1 MIIVLSPAKT
11 LDFTSPLPEVPA
23 SRPAMLDRSAQLV
36 AVLRDFSAPDIAGL
50 MQVSDAIAALNVARF
65 NAWQL
70 DYAPP
75 AARQAI
81 FAFKGDVYTG
91 LSVENWSPQ
100 DLQYAQHH
108 LRILS
113 GLYGVLRP
121 LDLILPYR
129 LEMGTKLVNPEG
141 KDLYAFWGDRLT
153 EYLNG
158 TLQEASEPVLV
169 NLASN
174 EYFKAVRPRL
184 LAAPVITPVF
194 KDRKGDRYKIISFF
208 AKKARGMMA
217 AFAVRERIA
226 HPEQLKGFTGG
237 GYRFDAGSSTATEWV
252 FLRDEPQ

>member
-1 MIIVLSPAKT
+1 MMIVLSPAKT
-11 LDFTSPLPEVPA
+11 LDFTSPLPDATAGKPDLLA
-23 SRPAMLDRSAQLV
+23 QSAQLIS
-36 AVLRDFSAPDIAGL
+36 VLRDFSAPEIAQL
-50 MQVSDAIAALNVARF
+50 MGVSDAIAALNVARF
-65 NAWQL
+65 SEWRM

-91 LSVENWSPQ
+91 LAVERWTLD
-100 DLQYAQHH
+100 DLNHAQQH

-141 KDLYAFWGDRLT
+141 KDLYTFWGNQIT
-153 EYLNG
+153 EHLNG
-158 TLQEASEPVLV
+158 ALNKSPDPVLI

-174 EYFKAVRPRL
+174 EYFKAVRRRVL
-184 LAAPVITPVF
+184 TARVITPVF
-194 KDRKGDRYKIISFF
+194 KDLKGDRYKVISFF

-217 AFAVRERIA
+217 AFAVRERLSD
-226 HPEQLKGFTGG
+226 PEQLKQFTEG
-237 GYRFDAGSSTATEWV
+237 GYRFDGGSSSATEWV
-252 FLRDEPQ
+252 FLRDEPH